1 VRLALWA
8 LSNLARGAD
17 TPAAPFFEAGIGDH
31 LVRLLDPALAVEVGG
46 GEAPDIALITE
57 AAWVV
62 TFLSA
67 REEEYVKYTLY
78 ARWCAFWER
87 GVLALF
93 QG

>member
-1 VRLALWA
+1 MRGLVRLALWA

-31 LVRLLDPALAVEVGG
+31 LVRLLNPALAVEVGG

-67 REEEYVKYTLY
+67 REEEYVFK
-78 ARWCAFWER
+78 
-87 GVLALF
+87 
-93 QG
+93 

>member
-1 VRLALWA
+1 M
-8 LSNLARGAD
+8 
-17 TPAAPFFEAGIGDH
+17 
-31 LVRLLDPALAVEVGG
+31 EVGG